1 MKIKVE
7 LEEEPDWDQ
16 KLLYVSIAEMFGIDV
31 EFKAREVVFKGR
43 SPDVIACLAF
53 YLLPMDIEE
62 V

>member
-16 KLLYVSIAEMFGIDV
+16 KLLYVSVAEMFNIDV
-31 EFKAREVVFKGR
+31 AFEAQEVVFEGR
-43 SPDVIACLAF
+43 TLDVIACLAF
-53 YLLPMDIEE
+53 YLLPIDIEE